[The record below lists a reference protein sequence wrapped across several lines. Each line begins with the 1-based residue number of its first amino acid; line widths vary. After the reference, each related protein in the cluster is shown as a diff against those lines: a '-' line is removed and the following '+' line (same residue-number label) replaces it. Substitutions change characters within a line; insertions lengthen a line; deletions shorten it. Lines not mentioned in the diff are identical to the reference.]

1 MRTRAVPTNVA
12 EDILDAGMHDV
23 EAELLVLLT
32 RVRRTSS
39 QLARQIHPEL
49 QAAGYAVLLRLAKTQ
64 STRAAD
70 LVVALDLDKGFVS
83 RQVAQ
88 LERLGLVER
97 TTDPSDGRAQRI
109 SLTDT
114 GRRAIDQIHDA
125 ARLDFRRRLSTW
137 SAEDVAKFA
146 TVLRRYNATFQS

>member
-1 MRTRAVPTNVA
+1 MRTRAVSASVA

-23 EAELLVLLT
+23 EAELMVLLT

-49 QAAGYAVLLRLAKTQ
+49 QAAGYAVLLRLAKTE

-97 TTDPSDGRAQRI
+97 SADESDGRAQRI
-109 SLTDT
+109 SLTVP
-114 GRRAIDQIHDA
+114 GRHAVDQIYQG
-125 ARLDFRRRLSTW
+125 ARADFRQRLSTW